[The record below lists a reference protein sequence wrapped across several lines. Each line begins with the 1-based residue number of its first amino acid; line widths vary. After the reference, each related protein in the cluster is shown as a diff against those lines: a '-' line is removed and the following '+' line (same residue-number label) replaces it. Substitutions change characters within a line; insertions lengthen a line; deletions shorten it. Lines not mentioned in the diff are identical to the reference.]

1 MLGHTKTLLA
11 IFCSLF
17 LINCSGDKMKG
28 DLAYFYLG
36 TYTRQLSVDE
46 KKDWGISRW
55 SVNVKTGELIKVG
68 GEWPIADSS
77 HLCLGKDEK
86 FLYSITEGS
95 TFNGKRDGY
104 LTIFKVTDDTGL
116 VEIQKKSAA
125 GIGPAYLHLDQTGD
139 YLMLANY
146 LAGNAVIYP
155 IKEDGTLADPTGKV
169 MHSGT
174 SIHPT
179 RQQQPHPHAFV
190 PSPDNKFA
198 YVPDLGIDKIK
209 TYAFDEAT
217 GKLEARKDL
226 DVTVAAGAGPRH
238 LIFHPN
244 NKFAYMTLELTG
256 QVAAY
261 YYDAGRLSPI
271 GSYDLVPAGGKKSQS
286 AEIRT
291 TPDGNYLYV
300 SNRGHNSITSFSVN
314 QETGELKKFQV
325 ISTQGKTPRNFNIDP
340 SGSVLVAGNQDSN
353 TMIVYL
359 ISKEDGFLIPTKK
372 LTKTLS
378 PILFCFEKP

>member
-17 LINCSGDKMKG
+17 LVNCSSNKMKG

-55 SVNVKTGELIKVG
+55 SVHLKTGELIKVG

-104 LTIFKVTDDTGL
+104 LTIFKVTDDAGL

-155 IKEDGTLADPTGKV
+155 IKEDGTLADPTGNV

-209 TYAFDEAT
+209 TYAFDETT

-256 QVAAY
+256 QVATY
-261 YYDAGRLSPI
+261 HYDAGRLSPI

-314 QETGELKKFQV
+314 QETGELKKIQV